1 MIVLTKIDR
10 VDDAGLYRARAEA
23 LQRDLPGV
31 PLNAKARDAAD
42 RLSPWCGPGRTVVLF
57 GSSGV
62 GKSTLLNTLAD
73 KAPAVA
79 QLPGTIR
86 DGDDKGRHTTTAR
99 SLHTIARGACVI
111 DTPGMRTLHV
121 SDADAGLDMLYA
133 EIADLAPEVS
143 NQGLHPGAR
152 TGLRSWGRR
161 HDRRPVGCACGS
173 LAQARHGEPCQHPCP
188 FRPARQQDLRP
199 AQKAVSTQ
207 NARSCA
213 IARGRKC
220 VSVVMRPRGPLTP
233 ACEMPPHRYHHL
245 PVSNRHLLAMGPD
258 PNSNPVL
265 NRQA

>member
-1 MIVLTKIDR
+1 MIAANVDTMFLVTSCNEDFNVARLERYQASVNEAGINTVIVLTKIDR

-99 SLHTIARGACVI
+99 SLHSIAGGRLCDRHAG
-111 DTPGMRTLHV
+111 
-121 SDADAGLDMLYA
+121 DADA
-133 EIADLAPEVS
+133 
-143 NQGLHPGAR
+143 
-152 TGLRSWGRR
+152 
-161 HDRRPVGCACGS
+161 AC
-173 LAQARHGEPCQHPCP
+173 QRC
-188 FRPARQQDLRP
+188 
-199 AQKAVSTQ
+199 
-207 NARSCA
+207 
-213 IARGRKC
+213 
-220 VSVVMRPRGPLTP
+220 
-233 ACEMPPHRYHHL
+233 
-245 PVSNRHLLAMGPD
+245 
-258 PNSNPVL
+258 
-265 NRQA
+265 